1 MSTWR
6 ERRTAIIEEYLRR
19 ANGDVDVAIQLLTD
33 AMWELPTP
41 TSGEDML
48 DLLNAREWLRE
59 GRL

>member
-41 TSGEDML
+41 TSSEDML